1 MTALGA
7 TFRTAYVS
15 FALTAGP
22 LPATHRRRVRP
33 TANRGAVCNEHST
46 STLAVLEMSDSSMVY
61 IGTNAL
67 SGFWAPS
74 PRRAAFPP
82 RRRRYCVLFS
92 IALVT
97 KGTLVFAKACV
108 SEPAGSSRYSRGN
121 SRQVRT
127 GEVARVL
134 EGEHIGGWRQ
144 NMTLPA
150 SIVEPI
156 AVFMADAPDDCRR
169 CRLGPR
175 PEIDDDVEV
184 EGRVDT
190 VAKVQEWL
198 ATRISPPPKHR
209 TLRAAAMNAW
219 CEAVAAA

>member
-1 MTALGA
+1 MNCPTSAQITRAPETVDTRRSLPRPLSPYGTLSVYFGRLRRSNAL
-7 TFRTAYVS
+7 
-15 FALTAGP
+15 L
-22 LPATHRRRVRP
+22 
-33 TANRGAVCNEHST
+33 
-46 STLAVLEMSDSSMVY
+46 VY
-61 IGTNAL
+61 IGTIAL
-67 SGFWAPS
+67 SGSGHAG
-74 PRRAAFPP
+74 PRRADFPP

-92 IALVT
+92 IGLAT

-121 SRQVRT
+121 SWQVHM
-127 GEVARVL
+127 GEAARVL

-156 AVFMADAPDDCRR
+156 AVFVADAPDDCRR

-175 PEIDDDVEV
+175 PEIDDDPEV

-190 VAKVQEWL
+190 VAKVQHHL
-198 ATRISPPPKHR
+198 TSAQTHR
-209 TLRAAAMNAW
+209 TLRAAAMSAW
-219 CEAVAAA
+219 CEALAAA

>member
-1 MTALGA
+1 MRCWCTLGK
-7 TFRTAYVS
+7 THYPGS
-15 FALTAGP
+15 GHAG
-22 LPATHRRRVRP
+22 
-33 TANRGAVCNEHST
+33 
-46 STLAVLEMSDSSMVY
+46 
-61 IGTNAL
+61 
-67 SGFWAPS
+67 

-121 SRQVRT
+121 SRQVHT
-127 GEVARVL
+127 GEAARVL

-198 ATRISPPPKHR
+198 ATRTSPPPNTSHASRRGDERVVRGSRRGLKFR
-209 TLRAAAMNAW
+209 VTKTLRVVVSTM
-219 CEAVAAA
+219 